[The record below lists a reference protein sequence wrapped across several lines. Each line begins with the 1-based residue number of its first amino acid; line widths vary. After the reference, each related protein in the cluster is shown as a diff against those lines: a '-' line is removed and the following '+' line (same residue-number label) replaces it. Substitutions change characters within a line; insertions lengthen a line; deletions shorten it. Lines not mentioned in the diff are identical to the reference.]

1 MKFKENDM
9 VVCVSTPNSSLKVGA
24 IYKVLEVVK
33 DGTGG
38 FIKLLNDN
46 GNTGFYGSHRF
57 KLAPKFKAGDIVKC
71 IDNADGQLMSP
82 HLTIGSTYEILDPMD
97 DYVMLLNDCGSLGI
111 YRSERFELADKEK
124 VKFNLTIEEDNIAD
138 FLYKLENAYNIVS
151 EVAKTEK
158 AYEEAY
164 LKLEALL
171 DDKTG
176 SSGLF

>member
-9 VVCVSTPNSSLKVGA
+9 VVCVNAPYPSTKVGST
-24 IYKVLEVVK
+24 YKVLEAIE
-33 DGTGG
+33 DESGE
-38 FIKLLNDN
+38 FIKILNDN
-46 GNTGFYGSHRF
+46 GDTIFYGAH
-57 KLAPKFKAGDIVKC
+57 
-71 IDNADGQLMSP
+71 
-82 HLTIGSTYEILDPMD
+82 Y
-97 DYVMLLNDCGSLGI
+97 
-111 YRSERFELADKEK
+111 FELADKKEM
-124 VKFNLTIEEDNIAD
+124 KFNLTIEEDNIAD

-151 EVAKTEK
+151 QVAKTEK

>member
-9 VVCVSTPNSSLKVGA
+9 VVCVNAPNSSIKVGST
-24 IYKVLEVVK
+24 YKVLEVIE
-33 DGTGG
+33 DGYGSG
-38 FIKLLNDN
+38 EFIKLLNDN
-46 GNTGFYGSHRF
+46 DKTVFYGAHRF
-57 KLAPKFKAGDIVKC
+57 KLAPKFKNGDLVKC
-71 IDNADGQLMSP
+71 INNQSMNLTMGSIYKVLDSSENYVHIINDRGVMSR
-82 HLTIGSTYEILDPMD
+82 YF
-97 DYVMLLNDCGSLGI
+97 V
-111 YRSERFELADKEK
+111 ERFELADKEK
-124 VKFNLTIEEDNIAD
+124 MKFKLTIEEDNIAD

-151 EVAKTEK
+151 EVTKAEK